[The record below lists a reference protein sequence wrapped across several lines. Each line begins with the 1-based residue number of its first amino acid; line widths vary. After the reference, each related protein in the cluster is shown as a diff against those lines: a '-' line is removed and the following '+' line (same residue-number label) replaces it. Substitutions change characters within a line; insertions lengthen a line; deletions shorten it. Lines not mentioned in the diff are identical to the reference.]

1 MKNTYKLVNEF
12 NGDVDVFNFEEMQD
26 LAKELNYQMTKEIK
40 DNSETQERK
49 NKDFSDLETITEILE
64 SAQIYVEKIEK

>member
-12 NGDVDVFNFEEMQD
+12 NGDIDVFDFEEMQD

-40 DNSETQERK
+40 DNSEIQERK

-64 SAQIYVEKIEK
+64 SAQIYIEKIEK